1 MTLLSFLNSGEF
13 MKYIKEPKRNPET
26 RFITGEAELKSMD
39 WINSQKSFEITLP
52 TPSLKWN
59 LLSGRSV

>member
-1 MTLLSFLNSGEF
+1 